1 MTITDADLKPT
12 ASQRA
17 AAEETKKGTEKGP
30 VLASQA
36 IISSNSN
43 QMLTNTKNEN
53 ILRAVLSL
61 CKDLNETG
69 LETIKR
75 DIDRKLAAHNKR
87 TAQSGKR

>member
-1 MTITDADLKPT
+1 MTISDADVAPAKK
-12 ASQRA
+12 QRA
-17 AAEETKKGTEKGP
+17 AEEETKKGEKGP

-36 IISSNSN
+36 ILGSNSN

-61 CKDLNETG
+61 CKDLNEAG

-75 DIDRKLAAHNKR
+75 DIDRKLGTHNKR
-87 TAQSGKR
+87 G